1 MPRKKA
7 PKKTSRHFK
16 RKTKENNAG
25 MSQKKTKTLKR
36 RESFW
41 RLKNLFLFL
50 ILVLALFLRIYG
62 IAKVPPSLN
71 WDEISHAYNAYS
83 LFKTGKDEWGVSWPL
98 IFRAYGDY
106 KLPLYIYLTA
116 PLVGLWGINALT
128 VRLVSILAG
137 VGLVFVAYLIT
148 QKLFNDE
155 RTALLAALLTAISP
169 WSLFVSRAALEANL
183 AAFLFSLAVFFC
195 LKWLD
200 DFGEKWLAWA
210 VFFFSLS
217 FYAYNSARVLTPL
230 FILLIL
236 AIVIRKKVNFK
247 TLIVPFLLLLIAVF
261 PLVGQFWNKS
271 AIARFGLVSLVDQ
284 GMINRIILARQ
295 ESRLPPLL
303 VRALYNRPTFFL
315 VSAAK
320 NYISNFSP
328 FYLFFHGGSHYQF
341 SLPDHE
347 LLYLVT
353 APFLFLGIIRAIFKR
368 SITQEVLVF
377 WLLVAI
383 IPSAITKDAPHVL
396 RTLLILPLPMIFTA
410 SGLKTIDDFLKKG
423 SLLGGKLLL
432 SVFLLAVL
440 VSFWRWWQDYQTI
453 YPQNY
458 SWAWQYGYQEV
469 VSFIK
474 QNYSQYDRIFLTK
487 RYGEPHEFL
496 LAYYLWDPASYQTD
510 PTKNWNYHNNWYWV
524 DGFDK
529 FFFVNDWEMKNIH
542 CPEASRCLLVTSPE
556 NYSAEWSKIEIINF
570 LDGKPAFEILEKKQK
585 IIGD

>member
-1 MPRKKA
+1 MPRKKI
-7 PKKTSRHFK
+7 PKKLNRHFK
-16 RKTKENNAG
+16 RKKKENVINLGSKNAKE
-25 MSQKKTKTLKR
+25 QKKR
-36 RESFW
+36 RPLFW
-41 RLKNLFLFL
+41 LENLFLFL
-50 ILVLALFLRIYG
+50 ILVSTLFLRIY
-62 IAKVPPSLN
+62 KVAEIPPSLN

-116 PLVGLWGINALT
+116 PLVGFWGINALT

-200 DFGEKWLAWA
+200 DFGEKWLVWA
-210 VFFFSLS
+210 AFFFGLS
-217 FYAYNSARVLTPL
+217 FYAYNSARILTPL
-230 FILLIL
+230 FLLLVL
-236 AIVIRKKVNFK
+236 AIIIRKKVSFK
-247 TLIVPFLLLLIAVF
+247 ALIIPFLLLLIAVF

-295 ESRLPPLL
+295 ESKLPPLL
-303 VRALYNRPTFFL
+303 VRAFYNRPTFFL
-315 VSAAK
+315 VSAAQ

-328 FYLFFHGGSHYQF
+328 FYLFFQGGSHYQF

-353 APFLFLGIIRAIFKR
+353 APFLLLGMIKAIFKGSTAER
-368 SITQEVLVF
+368 LMVF
-377 WLLVAI
+377 WFWAAI

-396 RTLLILPLPMIFTA
+396 RTLLILPSPMILTA
-410 SGLKTIDDFLKKG
+410 LGLKVTGNFLKKG
-423 SLLGGKLLL
+423 SFLGGKLLAGIF
-432 SVFLLAVL
+432 VFAVL
-440 VSFWRWWQDYQTI
+440 FSFWRWWQDYQTL
-453 YPQNY
+453 YPQVY
-458 SWAWQYGYQEV
+458 SWAWQYGYREAV
-469 VSFIK
+469 LFIK
-474 QNYSQYDRIFLTK
+474 QHYSEYDQIFITK

-496 LAYYLWDPASYQTD
+496 LAYYPWEPAKYQTD
-510 PTKNWNYHNNWYWV
+510 QTKVWNYHANWYWI

-529 FFFVNDWEMKNIH
+529 FHFYNDWEFSNLKCREN
-542 CPEASRCLLVTSPE
+542 CLLIASPG
-556 NYSAEWSKIEIINF
+556 NYPEGWSKIKTISF
-570 LDGKPAFEILEKKQK
+570 LDGKPAFEILEQNQK
-585 IIGD
+585 VISDQ